1 MKRASPLLVLRG
13 TMNSGGPRMNGSV
26 DIEDCRS
33 LEQYLTDRG
42 LLSRGERIQH
52 RTLGG
57 GVSNKTVWL
66 ELPSGQQLVVKQA
79 LAKLRVKVDWFSDPA
94 RIRVEAAAL
103 QTLNELLPVGA
114 VPDFVFEDESAN
126 LLAMAAVPAPHH
138 CFKSLLLEGT
148 VDRRHIEQFATI
160 LAILH
165 RESSRRIAQLADTF
179 GERRFFESLRLEP
192 YYEYAVGQLPSTDAF
207 FATLIRDTR
216 LRTDALTHGDY
227 SPKNFLVHRDR
238 LVLLDHEVA
247 HVGDPAF
254 DVGFAS
260 AHLLSKANHLAAHR
274 DAFLAATASFHQ
286 RYLEQLG
293 NVSWKEGFEARAVR
307 HTLGCLIARVVGR
320 SPLEYLN
327 EQEQKRQVRACLDV
341 IDKLPGTLEGMRSG
355 FHAAL
360 QRSD

>member
-1 MKRASPLLVLRG
+1 
-13 TMNSGGPRMNGSV
+13 MNGSV
-26 DIEDCRS
+26 DIEDRTS
-33 LEQYLTDRG
+33 LEQYLTHRG

-66 ELPSGQQLVVKQA
+66 ELPSGRQLVMKQA
-79 LAKLRVKVDWFSDPA
+79 LARLRVRVDWFSDPA

-103 QTLNELLPVGA
+103 RTLGELLPVGA
-114 VPDFVFEDESAN
+114 VPDFVFEDENAN
-126 LLAMAAVPAPHH
+126 LLAMCAVPAPHD
-138 CFKSLLLEGT
+138 CFKTLLLEGT

-160 LAILH
+160 LATLH
-165 RESSRRIAQLADTF
+165 GESSRRIVQLAKTF

-192 YYEYAVGQLPSTDAF
+192 YYEYAAGQLPATAAF
-207 FATLIRDTR
+207 FASLVRDTR

-227 SPKNFLVHRDR
+227 SPKNLLVHRDR

-260 AHLLSKANHLAAHR
+260 AHLLSKANHLVSHR
-274 DAFLAATASFHQ
+274 DAFLAAAARFHQ

-293 NVSWKEGFEARAVR
+293 PVSWEEGFEARSVR

-327 EQEQKRQVRACLDV
+327 EQERKRQVRACLEILDR
-341 IDKLPGTLEGMRSG
+341 LPGTLEGLRFEFG
-355 FHAAL
+355 AAL
-360 QRSD
+360 KRSD